1 MLICISS
8 LIVIYHW
15 LYRGR
20 TLLPLQLIMQYA
32 GNMPNNKLCMYKP
45 HNHFLVT
52 KSTLLQLLIEVNS
65 DFTTID
71 WPKDHLQML
80 LLGASIVYFTNKFLK
95 PFQEDKKFV
104 LIAIFIWQNGKVIQH
119 TLFQCTNVL
128 LVCYTFYTSKLV
140 GWTVIG
146 LL

>member
-1 MLICISS
+1 
-8 LIVIYHW
+8 
-15 LYRGR
+15 
-20 TLLPLQLIMQYA
+20 
-32 GNMPNNKLCMYKP
+32 MYKP

-71 WPKDHLQML
+71 WPEDHLQML

-140 GWTVIG
+140 G
-146 LL
+146 